1 MGNNGKVG
9 NNASSIILVKEEP
22 RGPSQ
27 LIEVPVNAATQKQP
41 FPDIPQ
47 LRSQPG
53 QRIVIKGI
61 RLITAKVLTRGA
73 TINAVNAPVTELQK
87 MTLVLFSQQWQKG
100 QNIPV
105 LTLNDVADGDSTAAT
120 TIPYRNTPTKLADWE
135 NVDWPQSFIQYANG
149 TAAVGTPYVVIFDV
163 EYLKYD
169 DLGNLIDTPS

>member
-1 MGNNGKVG
+1 MANGNG
-9 NNASSIILVKEEP
+9 NKIILVQEEP

-27 LIEVPVNAATQKQP
+27 LVEVPVNAATQKQP
-41 FPDIPQ
+41 FPDVPQ

-61 RLITAKVLTRGA
+61 RLITAKVLTRGVS
-73 TINAVNAPVTELQK
+73 INAVNAPLAELQK

-100 QNIPV
+100 QNIPL
-105 LTLNDVADGDSTAAT
+105 LTLNDMADSDATTAT
-120 TIPYRNTPTKLADWE
+120 TIPYRNTPTKFADWQ

-149 TAAVGTPYVVIFDV
+149 TTAANTPYVILFDV

-169 DLGNLIDTPS
+169 DAGNLIDTPS